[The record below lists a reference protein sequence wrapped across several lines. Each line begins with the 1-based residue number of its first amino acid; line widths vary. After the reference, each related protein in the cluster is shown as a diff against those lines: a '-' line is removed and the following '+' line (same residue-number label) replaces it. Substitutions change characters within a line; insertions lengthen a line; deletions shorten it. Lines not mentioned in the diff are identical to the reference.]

1 MSRYVYEVV
10 KVADDGVDWPMKLQR
25 QIDEHAEAGWRLA
38 HTYLH
43 DGYTVALIFESERD
57 E

>member
-1 MSRYVYEVV
+1 MKYVYEVV